1 MSDER
6 DAYRKVEIP
15 EASRKARDGTPFEPG
30 RERQAPAAV
39 EDTSTPETTMLLEE
53 VLRDDN
59 LKRAYQKVRSN
70 KGAPGIDGMTVDELG
85 PYLMEH
91 GPRIREAILAGTY
104 APKPVKRV
112 DIPKAG
118 GGGVRSLG
126 IPVALDRYI
135 QQAILQVLTP
145 IFDPHF
151 SESSHGFRPGRST
164 HDAVRCARQY
174 VEEGYRYVIDLDLEK
189 FFDNVNQDMLMARVA
204 RRVKDK
210 RLLKLIRGFITSGI
224 MHGGLVEVHVKG
236 TPQGSP
242 LSPLLSNILL
252 DDLDK
257 ELERRGHRFCRYADD
272 CNTYVKSK
280 KSADRVME
288 SLTRFIE
295 TKLKLTVNRKKSA
308 VGRPWVRK
316 FLGYAMTW
324 DRKTRLKVAPESVRR
339 FKDHIR
345 ELLRKGRGRSIDTTI
360 QVLKPLLAGW
370 MQYYKLA
377 AVKGTFESLDEWL
390 RRKLRRVL
398 WKHWKKPRTRMKR
411 LIQRGLDKERARI
424 SAYNGRGPWWNAGA
438 SHMNQAVPTTWFAQR
453 GLVSL
458 LDMHRSFN
466 KLL

>member
-1 MSDER
+1 MPKDSRRVRAEPLMIR
-6 DAYRKVEIP
+6 VGSVKHPAVAEDAP
-15 EASRKARDGTPFEPG
+15 
-30 RERQAPAAV
+30 
-39 EDTSTPETTMLLEE
+39 TPETTMLLEE

-70 KGAPGIDGMTVDELG
+70 KGAPGVDGMTVDELG

-91 GPRIREAILAGTY
+91 GPRIKEAILTRTY
-104 APKPVKRV
+104 APQPVKRV

-118 GGGVRSLG
+118 GGGVQSLG

-151 SESSHGFRPGRST
+151 SDSSHGFHPGRST
-164 HDAVRCARQY
+164 H
-174 VEEGYRYVIDLDLEK
+174 VEEGYRYVVDLDLEK
-189 FFDNVNQDMLMARVA
+189 FFNNVNQDMLMARVA
-204 RRVKDK
+204 SRVKDK
-210 RLLKLIRGFITSGI
+210 RLLKLIRRFITSGI

-252 DDLDK
+252 DGLDK

-272 CNTYVKSK
+272 CNIYVKSQ

-308 VGRPWVRK
+308 TARPWARK
-316 FLGYAMTW
+316 FLGYSMTW
-324 DRKTRLKVAPESVRR
+324 HMRPRLKVAPESVRR

-345 ELLRKGRGRSIDTTI
+345 ELLRKGRGRSISATM
-360 QVLKPLLAGW
+360 QQLKPFLTGW
-370 MQYYKLA
+370 MHYYKLA

-390 RRKLRRVL
+390 RRKLRRML
-398 WKHWKKPRTRMKR
+398 WKQWKKPRTRMKR
-411 LIQRGLDKERARI
+411 LIQLGLDKERAHI

-438 SHMNQAVPTTWFAQR
+438 SHMNQALPTTWFAQR

-466 KLL
+466 KLS

>member
-6 DAYRKVEIP
+6 DAYREAEMPEDSRKGGDGIP
-15 EASRKARDGTPFEPG
+15 ERMG

-39 EDTSTPETTMLLEE
+39 EDTSTPETTMLFEE

-59 LKRAYQKVRSN
+59 LKKAYQRVRSN

-104 APKPVKRV
+104 APQPVKRV
-112 DIPKAG
+112 DIPKA

-164 HDAVRCARQY
+164 HDAVLKARQY
-174 VEEGYRYVIDLDLEK
+174 VEEGYRYVVDLDLEK
-189 FFDNVNQDMLMARVA
+189 FFNNVNQDMLMARVA
-204 RRVKDK
+204 SRVKDK

-242 LSPLLSNILL
+242 FSPLLSNILL

-272 CNTYVKSK
+272 CNIYVKSQ

-308 VGRPWVRK
+308 AARPWARK
-316 FLGYAMTW
+316 FLGYSMTW
-324 DRKTRLKVAPESVRR
+324 HMRPRLKVAPESVRR

-345 ELLRKGRGRSIDTTI
+345 ELLRKGRGRSLGTI
-360 QVLKPLLAGW
+360 IRELKPLLTGW

-377 AVKGTFESLDEWL
+377 AVKSTFEYLDEWL
-390 RRKLRRVL
+390 RRKLRRIL
-398 WKHWKKPRTRMKR
+398 WKQWKKPRTRMKR
-411 LIQRGLDKERARI
+411 LIQLGLDKERARI

-438 SHMNQAVPTTWFAQR
+438 SHMNQAVPATWFAQR

-458 LDMHRSFN
+458 FEMHRSFN
-466 KLL
+466 KLS